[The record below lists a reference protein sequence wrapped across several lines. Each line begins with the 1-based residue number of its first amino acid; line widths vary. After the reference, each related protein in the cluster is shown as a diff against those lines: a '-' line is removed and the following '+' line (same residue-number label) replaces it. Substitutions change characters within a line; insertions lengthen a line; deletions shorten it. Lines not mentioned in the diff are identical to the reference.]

1 MIERYLNQMAT
12 WKRAIGNNGY
22 QPVFADPVNIR
33 VRWECRRRLVRN
45 KQGEEVIS
53 EGRFFC
59 LEGVQPGDVLEYEGR
74 EWPVIA
80 VSEIPGLGGKVLY
93 REVAV

>member
-1 MIERYLNQMAT
+1 M
-12 WKRAIGNNGY
+12 
-22 QPVFADPVNIR
+22 
-33 VRWECRRRLVRN
+33 VRN

-53 EGRFFC
+53 EARVFC
-59 LEGVQPGDVLEYEGR
+59 LEAVQPGDVLEYGGR

-80 VSEIPGLGGKVLY
+80 VSETPGLDGKLLY